1 MMTEESSTRSGPSR
15 VEGLLH
21 DTFPGANLTDG
32 LREAASRV
40 ESALQN
46 GAPGPSLLN
55 GLQPGAMALLLAA
68 WQTQDRRTGLVVAP
82 DRDTASQLA
91 DDLEVWLGPGNV
103 TYLPQQEVLAFD
115 HNSPEP
121 ALVGDVLLG
130 MLRLQERNP
139 GLVVTSLYGVR
150 ERIMAPGA
158 LDRAT
163 LRLKV
168 DQRLDMDE
176 LARLLVQRGY
186 RPAGMVAQVGDFARR
201 GGLLD
206 IFAPGSEPLR
216 VEFFD
221 DEIISVR
228 HFDVETQRTTA
239 RLEETLVLPV
249 SMMFLDEEA
258 VLSCL
263 ARAEEALTSQTGA
276 TDEDFLSDLEA
287 RLEDRLVD
295 NGLEAFQPWLGP
307 TATVLDYLPEEIPV
321 FWVDPV
327 RLKAQADLLESEL
340 PRLRN
345 ARLSKEP
352 VLPAV
357 EELVLPL
364 DRLPALARH
373 QVYLADSW
381 IKGDAE
387 GRWLDQEPVAAVA
400 FQTAGQELLGGDVLQ
415 LKQDLLRRE
424 QDGQVVLLLCD
435 NQGQAG
441 RLSELLDETEGEP
454 VACLPRAAGLS
465 AGFSWPAAGVAVIT
479 DHEFFQRY
487 RRPTKVRHRRSA
499 LVKERASLKP
509 GEYVVHLEYGIGHY
523 KGLRV
528 ITVESVE
535 RECLLIEY
543 AEGGK
548 VYVPVDN
555 IDQVE
560 RYSSDQGSSPPLAKL
575 GSGSWLKV
583 KGRARKAIKAMAA
596 ELIELYAARQAR
608 PGHAFKQDTP
618 LQRALEESF
627 LFDETPDQLTA
638 IADTKRDM
646 ENNQPMDRL
655 VCGDVGFGKTEVAI
669 RAAFKAVDGGKQ
681 VAVLCPT
688 TLLAGQHGETFAERF
703 RDFPVRVET
712 LSRFQSPAE
721 AKHLLADCAAGKVD
735 VLIGTHRL
743 LSRDVRFKDLGLLV
757 VDEEQ
762 RFGVRHKER
771 IKEIKRQVDV
781 MTLSATPIPRTLYL
795 ALMGARDMS
804 LINTPPRDRQPIHTE
819 LCTFDKQTL
828 VEAVLREM
836 HRGGQV
842 FFVHNRVQTIEGMA
856 KLIKDLLPN
865 VRVAW
870 AHGQMKEDRLEG
882 IMRKFL
888 DHEYDVLVATAI
900 IESGLDMPRV
910 NTIIIDR
917 ADRFGLA
924 QLYQLRGRVG
934 RSSHRAFAY
943 LMTPPGER
951 LTNDARR
958 RLAALEEFQ
967 ALGSGYHIAMRDL
980 EIRGA
985 GNLLGEE
992 QHGHMEAIGFDLYC
1006 RLLEETVL
1014 ELKGGGGVA
1023 PLDVK
1028 VDLRMSA
1035 YLPDAYVGD
1044 PQQKMDLYR
1053 RLARLRKLGACRRI
1067 KDEFKDRY
1075 GPLPPAVEN
1084 LIAIQELKIMAGA
1097 LGVEEIKGGRN
1108 GLDFFFAGGKEP
1120 GPTIIQGL
1128 MGSGESGRE
1137 PSPRAGDKF
1146 RKGLKFRAVDQF
1158 IMSVPAERE
1167 DFLGV
1172 SVAILTRVAELKRRT
1187 AAAPSGNSARPGPN
1201 TEPGESVRKPV
1212 QKPVHR
1218 KKVEP
1223 KE

>member
-1 MMTEESSTRSGPSR
+1 MMHASVPSGRGPS
-15 VEGLLH
+15 GLLH
-21 DTFPGANLTDG
+21 ETFLDNVAGEG
-32 LREAASRV
+32 LFQAVAGV
-40 ESALQN
+40 ESARREDPDQ
-46 GAPGPSLLN
+46 PLLLS
-55 GLQPGAMALLLAA
+55 GLQPGAQALLLAA
-68 WQTQDRRTGLVVAP
+68 WQQKTGRTGVVVAP
-82 DRDTASQLA
+82 DREAAARLA
-91 DDLEVWLGPGNV
+91 DDLETWLGPDQV
-103 TYLPQQEVLAFD
+103 IYLPQEEVLAFD

-121 ALVGDVLLG
+121 ALVGDFLEGL
-130 MLRLQERNP
+130 LRLQQNQNA
-139 GLVVTSLYGVR
+139 LVVTSLFGLRQRV
-150 ERIMAPGA
+150 MAPGT
-158 LDRAT
+158 LRRGV

-168 DQRLDMDE
+168 DQQIDMEDLGRM
-176 LARLLVQRGY
+176 LAERGY

-201 GGLLD
+201 GGVLD
-206 IFAPGSEPLR
+206 IFAPGVNPLR
-216 VEFFD
+216 LEFFD

-228 HFDVETQRTTA
+228 QFDVESQRTTE
-239 RLEETLVLPV
+239 RLDEAVILPV
-249 SMMFLDEEA
+249 SMLLLDDDA
-258 VLSCL
+258 KLACL
-263 ARAEEALTSQTGA
+263 ARAEQALA
-276 TDEDFLSDLEA
+276 AAEDADEDFLDDLEA
-287 RLEDRLVD
+287 RLEDRLAD
-295 NGLEAFQPWLGP
+295 DGLEAFLPWLGP
-307 TATVLDYLPEEIPV
+307 TATLADYLPEATPV

-327 RLKAQADLLESEL
+327 ELNVQTDLLEGEL
-340 PRLRN
+340 PRLREG
-345 ARLSKEP
+345 RLGKEP
-352 VLPAV
+352 VLPEVA
-357 EELVLPL
+357 ELVAPVE
-364 DRLPALARH
+364 RLGLMNSPHLFLAE
-373 QVYLADSW
+373 SW
-381 IKGDAE
+381 IHGDPQ
-387 GRWLDQEPVAAVA
+387 GRWLDREPGTGLA
-400 FQTAGQELLGGDVLQ
+400 FGSIAQELRGGDVVALHA
-415 LKQDLLRRE
+415 DLAAR
-424 QDGQVVLLLCD
+424 QQQGQTVLLLCD

-441 RLSELLDETEGEP
+441 RLAELLDETGDGALATRP
-454 VACLPRAAGLS
+454 RVASLS
-465 AGFSWPAAGVAVIT
+465 AGFSWPDIGVAVVT

-487 RRPTKVRHRRSA
+487 RRPTKVRHRSSG

-509 GEYVVHLEYGIGHY
+509 GEFVVHLEYGIGHY

-528 ITVESVE
+528 ITVEGVQ
-535 RECLLIEY
+535 RECLLLEY

-560 RYSSDQGSSPPLAKL
+560 RYSSDQGANPPLAKL

-596 ELIELYAARQAR
+596 ELIDLYAARQAR
-608 PGHAFKQDTP
+608 PGYAFPPDTH

-627 LFDETPDQLTA
+627 LFEETPDQLTA
-638 IADTKRDM
+638 ITDTKQDM
-646 ENNQPMDRL
+646 ETAQPMDRL

-669 RAAFKAVDGGKQ
+669 RAAFKAVTAGKQ

-688 TLLAGQHGETFAERF
+688 TLLAVQHGETFAERF

-712 LSRFQSPAE
+712 ISRFKTTAE
-721 AKHLLADCAAGKVD
+721 AKQLLADCASGKVD

-771 IKEIKRQVDV
+771 IKELKRQVDV

-804 LINTPPRDRQPIHTE
+804 LINTPPRDRLPIHTQ
-819 LCTFDKQTL
+819 LCTFSKQTL
-828 VEAVLREM
+828 VEAILREM

-842 FFVHNRVQTIEGMA
+842 FFVHNRVQTIEGTA
-856 KLIKDLLPN
+856 QLIKQLLPN

-870 AHGQMKEDRLEG
+870 AHGQMKEDRLES
-882 IMRKFL
+882 IMTKFL
-888 DHEYDVLVATAI
+888 DHEFDVLVATAI

-934 RSSHRAFAY
+934 RSHHRAFAY

-951 LTNDARR
+951 LTPDARR

-980 EIRGA
+980 EISGA

-1006 RLLEETVL
+1006 RLLEETVG
-1014 ELKGGGGVA
+1014 ELRGGGGVA

-1028 VDLRMSA
+1028 VDLRLSA
-1035 YLPDAYVGD
+1035 YLPDDYVGD

-1053 RLARLRKLGACRRI
+1053 RLARLRKVGACRRI
-1067 KDEFKDRY
+1067 REEFKDRY

-1084 LIAIQELKIMAGA
+1084 LVAIQELKIRAGA
-1097 LGVEEIKGGRN
+1097 QGIEEIKGGRQ
-1108 GLDFFFAGGKEP
+1108 GLDFFFAGGQEP

-1128 MGSGESGRE
+1128 MGTAAPAGGGKGEGARE
-1137 PSPRAGDKF
+1137 NRKSF
-1146 RKGLKFRAVDQF
+1146 QKGLKFRAVDQF
-1158 IMSVPAERE
+1158 IMSVPAARE
-1167 DFLGV
+1167 DFLP
-1172 SVAILTRVAELKRRT
+1172 VAKVMLTRLAELKK
-1187 AAAPSGNSARPGPN
+1187 AAGDHPD
-1201 TEPGESVRKPV
+1201 TRKPFAESEA
-1212 QKPVHR
+1212 QT
-1218 KKVEP
+1218 